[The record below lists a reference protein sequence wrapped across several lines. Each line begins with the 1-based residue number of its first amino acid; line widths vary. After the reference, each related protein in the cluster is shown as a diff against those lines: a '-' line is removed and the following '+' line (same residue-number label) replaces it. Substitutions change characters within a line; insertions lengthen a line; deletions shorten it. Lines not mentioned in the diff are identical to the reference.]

1 MSKINKNIENSFL
14 KIFKKH
20 SSIRYNKNFIEKKIL
35 YLEEGYIDS
44 FSLISF
50 VEEVENKFKIKF
62 SNKDKVSKKF
72 KTLDGVLEIIKTN
85 LN

>member
-1 MSKINKNIENSFL
+1 MKKNIENNFI
-14 KIFKKH
+14 KIFKKY
-20 SSIRYNKNFIEKKIL
+20 SSIKYNKAFIEKKIL

-50 VEEVENKFKIKF
+50 IDEVENKFKIKF

-72 KTLDGVLEIIKTN
+72 KTLDGILEIIKKN